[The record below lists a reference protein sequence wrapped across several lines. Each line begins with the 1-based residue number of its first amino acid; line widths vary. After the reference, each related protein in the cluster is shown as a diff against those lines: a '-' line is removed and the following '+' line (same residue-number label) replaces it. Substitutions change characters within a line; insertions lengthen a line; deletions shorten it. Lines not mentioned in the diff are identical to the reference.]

1 VTMPKP
7 FHLFLLFQVF
17 SCTLQSQPN
26 KSFADSVRKAY
37 HIPELVYAVVS
48 SDEIYEE
55 QALGIK
61 RINTAIPAALTDK
74 FRIGSNTK
82 AITGFIAALLIKQ
95 GKIEWGTKFFDLFPE
110 LKTGSDPA
118 HYQMTLLELL
128 SFRTRLYSYSYYY
141 DKPEQKDFTGD
152 ESQQR
157 YQFTAWF
164 LKQPPVKDSGTIHFS
179 NLSYVAA
186 GLMLEK
192 ASGKSY
198 KQLVRDLGK
207 KLNIDFNFGQPN
219 SLDSLQTW
227 GHNKDLIP
235 EPPGDNYKLNWLL
248 PAGNI
253 NVSLPDYIKFIQL
266 QLKGLKGKSDLLTAK
281 EFNFLF
287 SGLPEFAIGWFPDK
301 DKQYHVLYTNTGNPG
316 SFLSRVIVCKE
327 SDHAFIVL
335 LNTQTEEANTALDIV
350 SDHLLNEYNIYER

>member
-1 VTMPKP
+1 
-7 FHLFLLFQVF
+7 
-17 SCTLQSQPN
+17 
-26 KSFADSVRKAY
+26 
-37 HIPELVYAVVS
+37 
-48 SDEIYEE
+48 
-55 QALGIK
+55 
-61 RINTAIPAALTDK
+61 
-74 FRIGSNTK
+74 
-82 AITGFIAALLIKQ
+82 
-95 GKIEWGTKFFDLFPE
+95 
-110 LKTGSDPA
+110 
-118 HYQMTLLELL
+118 
-128 SFRTRLYSYSYYY
+128 
-141 DKPEQKDFTGD
+141 
-152 ESQQR
+152 
-157 YQFTAWF
+157 
-164 LKQPPVKDSGTIHFS
+164 
-179 NLSYVAA
+179 
-186 GLMLEK
+186 MLEK